1 VSRQIAHLSLSI
13 RTLTHLLTA
22 LADYNNTL
30 SIALCLGGVAF
41 GLLMRYTHR
50 YKGACGHGA
59 VSDFT
64 VCGRLINLARQA
76 CNSPVSA

>member
-1 VSRQIAHLSLSI
+1 MSRQIAHLSLSI

-50 YKGACGHGA
+50 YKGVAMEL
-59 VSDFT
+59 SLT
-64 VCGRLINLARQA
+64 
-76 CNSPVSA
+76 SPFAAD